1 MIRISTNTIYDTNTN
16 SMNQLQ
22 SNLLNTQLHVS
33 SGLSVMTPAD
43 NPAAAAQVINVT
55 QSNGVNTQYGTN
67 LNAANTALSTSESVL
82 QNVTTLIQ
90 NIQAEAVSAGNA
102 SLNNS
107 DRQSMATN
115 LQSQLNQLISLANS
129 QDGNGNYLFSGTA
142 GNTQP
147 FAITPTGVQYQG
159 NDQQQFIQVAS
170 NQQMPVNATGSH
182 LFMQI
187 KNGNGY
193 FVTSA
198 GSANTGSGVIS
209 SGNLGTPPPTAAQ
222 SSNSYTITFSSSMGS
237 GLTYTVTGTDA
248 TGAALPAASLPPAN
262 QPFVT
267 GQTISFNGIQFNIQG
282 TPASGDTFNV
292 APSTNVSVFQTLQ
305 NLITALST
313 PITPGDAASST
324 ALTQQV
330 NTSLGN
336 LNQALN
342 QVINARA
349 TIGSN
354 LSSITTLQA
363 MDSSLGVQ
371 YQSTI
376 AQLQD
381 LNYTQAITQLTQQQ
395 QSLQAAMKSF
405 QMVSG
410 LSLFN
415 YM

>member
-1 MIRISTNTIYDTNTN
+1 MIRISTSTLYDTNTN

-55 QSNGVNTQYGTN
+55 QSNGVNSQFAAN
-67 LNAANTALSTSESVL
+67 LNAANTSLTTSESVL
-82 QNVTTLIQ
+82 QNVTTQIQ
-90 NIQAEAVSAGNA
+90 NIQSEAVSAGNA

-170 NQQMPVNATGSH
+170 NQQMPVNATGSR
-182 LFMQI
+182 LFMQV

-209 SGNLGTPPPTAAQ
+209 SGNLGTPPPTASQA
-222 SSNSYTITFSSSMGS
+222 SNSYTITFSSSAS

-262 QPFVT
+262 QTFVT

-282 TPASGDTFNV
+282 TPASGDTFSV
-292 APSTNVSVFQTLQ
+292 TPSTNVSVFQTVQ
-305 NLITALST
+305 NLVNALNT
-313 PITPGDAASST
+313 PVTPGNPASST
-324 ALTQQV
+324 ALTQAI

-363 MDSSLGVQ
+363 MNSSLGVQ

>member
-1 MIRISTNTIYDTNTN
+1 MLRISTNTIYDTNTN

-33 SGLSVMTPAD
+33 SGLSVMTPSD

-55 QSNGVNTQYGTN
+55 QSNGVNSQYATN
-67 LNAANTALSTSESVL
+67 LNAANTSLTTSESVL

-90 NIQAEAVSAGNA
+90 NVQSEVVSAGNA
-102 SLNNS
+102 ALNNS

-115 LQSQLNQLISLANS
+115 LQSQLSQLISLANS
-129 QDGNGNYLFSGTA
+129 QDGNGNYMFSGTS

-170 NQQMPVNATGSH
+170 NQQMPVNATGSQ
-182 LFMQI
+182 LFMQV

-209 SGNLGTPPPTAAQ
+209 SGNLGTPPPTASQA
-222 SSNSYTITFSSSMGS
+222 SNSYTITFSSSAS

-248 TGAALPAASLPPAN
+248 TGTALPATSLPPAN

-282 TPASGDTFNV
+282 TPASGDTFSV
-292 APSTNVSVFQTLQ
+292 APSTNVSIFQTMQ
-305 NLITALST
+305 NLINALNT
-313 PITPGDAASST
+313 PVTPGDTASST
-324 ALTQQV
+324 ALNQTIG
-330 NTSLGN
+330 TSLGN

-363 MDSSLGVQ
+363 MNSSLGVQ